1 MEHEQNPWGAYRNVT
16 APDFLQSSD
25 SCPLHPE
32 SLGKQG
38 YGPKVS
44 LLSTRRRRVRGDLV
58 ALGLLLA
65 AIAVGF
71 GFGVRLYGAAHF
83 GPGAPDTFGEWPVLG
98 AWLPHVGP
106 GTPFALM
113 VAVAVVAWG
122 PDLAARLP
130 WRRALLLGYAT
141 CVAWIFAL
149 AMVDGWE
156 RGIAGRLPA
165 PTEYLHEVPGITD
178 VGVFLR
184 TFSSRI
190 LDFQPDSWT
199 THVSGH
205 PPGATLVFVWLD
217 RLGLAGGGW
226 AGIVCVLVGG
236 LTAVAVP
243 ATVALLGKPELARK
257 TLPFIALFPGAV
269 WIGVSADGL
278 FAGVTA
284 TGIALLAL
292 RRSWSA
298 IAGGLV
304 LGFGMFLSYG
314 LVLLSIVGLAV
325 LFTGR
330 RSVRLLA
337 LAVAAAAAVVAVFA
351 LAGFWWL
358 DGYHLVVERYY
369 QGIANDRPYW
379 YWVWAD
385 LASLTL
391 VIGPAIA
398 AGLPRAWRFPVV
410 AAAIAVILLADV
422 SGLSK
427 SEVERIWLP
436 FAVWLVPAVG
446 FLAGSRTR
454 WWLAGQA
461 ATALI
466 VNHLLLTTW

>member
-1 MEHEQNPWGAYRNVT
+1 M
-16 APDFLQSSD
+16 
-25 SCPLHPE
+25 
-32 SLGKQG
+32 
-38 YGPKVS
+38 S
-44 LLSTRRRRVRGDLV
+44 LLTRRPRRIRGDLV
-58 ALGLLLA
+58 ALTLLLA
-65 AIAVGF
+65 AIGVGF
-71 GFGVRLYGAAHF
+71 GFGVRLYGSAHF

-98 AWLPHVGP
+98 TWLPHVGP

-113 VAVAVVAWG
+113 LAVAVVAWG

-130 WRRALLLGYAT
+130 WRRAMLLGYAT
-141 CVAWIFAL
+141 SVAWIFAL
-149 AMVDGWE
+149 AMIDGWE
-156 RGIAGRLPA
+156 RGIAGHLVGK
-165 PTEYLHEVPGITD
+165 TEYLHEVPGITD
-178 VGVFLR
+178 IGVFLR

-190 LDFQPDSWT
+190 LDFQPNSWT

-217 RLGLAGGGW
+217 RLGLSGGGW
-226 AGIVCVLVGG
+226 AGIVCILVGG

-243 ATVALLGKPELARK
+243 VTVSLLGKPELART

-292 RRSWSA
+292 RRRWSA
-298 IAGGLV
+298 LAGGIV
-304 LGFGMFLSYG
+304 LGFGIFLSYG
-314 LVLLSIVGLAV
+314 LLLLGIVGLAV
-325 LFTGR
+325 LGR
-330 RSVRLLA
+330 RPWKLLA
-337 LAVAAAAAVVAVFA
+337 LAVLGAAGVVAVFA
-351 LAGFWWL
+351 WAGFWWL

-379 YWVWAD
+379 YWVWAN

-391 VIGPAIA
+391 VIGPAVA
-398 AGLPRAWRFPVV
+398 AGLPRAWRFPLV
-410 AAAIAVILLADV
+410 AAAAVVIMLADV

-436 FAVWLVPAVG
+436 FAIWLVPAVG
-446 FLAGSRTR
+446 FLPGSRTR
-454 WWLAGQA
+454 WWLGGQA